1 MKRISTFLSLIV
13 LLAGCV
19 ASNTT
24 PTTKQVDKTASTIQ
38 SIVTKT
44 KFLDNGTSLRVYVH
58 LDLDRTATLESI
70 AQELSLRYT
79 LYPDFMNKTILE
91 QRSLN
96 LSNAKLLQNKENW
109 MLIFDVPKP
118 KELLTGVLVLAIQD
132 TKTGAETN
140 ATTLL
145 RFQSMKSS
153 DYFTF
158 FDKTGTIP
166 YVGNYFTAQD
176 TVILKSLNSQEQTF
190 KAFRYQ
196 FDFDPAQS
204 PMATA
209 PRQAQRQLFV
219 DSSFSITSN
228 KLYNFKDEALFYFTK
243 DTADAYGV
251 GFVVGDKRYPR
262 LTRPEKL
269 VKPLIYMSTNAET
282 QDLRDSKVS
291 KIALDNYW
299 LNLTQGN
306 QQLSKRIIK
315 AYFQRVAQANELFTS
330 YKVGWKT
337 DRGMVWIIMGTPTRV
352 TKTRDKEIWTYVRN
366 SQYSEVNFTFN
377 KRANQFTDDH
387 YELQRYAEFQS
398 IWFPTVEQWR
408 NGDVVVR

>member
-1 MKRISTFLSLIV
+1 M
-13 LLAGCV
+13 
-19 ASNTT
+19 
-24 PTTKQVDKTASTIQ
+24 
-38 SIVTKT
+38 
-44 KFLDNGTSLRVYVH
+44 
-58 LDLDRTATLESI
+58 
-70 AQELSLRYT
+70 
-79 LYPDFMNKTILE
+79 
-91 QRSLN
+91 
-96 LSNAKLLQNKENW
+96 
-109 MLIFDVPKP
+109 
-118 KELLTGVLVLAIQD
+118 
-132 TKTGAETN
+132 
-140 ATTLL
+140 
-145 RFQSMKSS
+145 
-153 DYFTF
+153 
-158 FDKTGTIP
+158 
-166 YVGNYFTAQD
+166 
-176 TVILKSLNSQEQTF
+176 
-190 KAFRYQ
+190 
-196 FDFDPAQS
+196 
-204 PMATA
+204 
-209 PRQAQRQLFV
+209 
-219 DSSFSITSN
+219 
-228 KLYNFKDEALFYFTK
+228 YNFQDEALFYFTK

-269 VKPLIYMSTNAET
+269 TKPLIYMSTNSEA
-282 QDLRDSKVS
+282 QDLRDSKEI
-291 KIALDNYW
+291 KLALDNYW